1 MTDVPRARPA
11 STVVLLRDT
20 DNGLETLML
29 KRNKALMFAGGLWVF
44 PGGALEEADIEAADG
59 DISRAARIAAAR
71 EAEEECGLRPDT
83 QNMVHL
89 SHWTTP
95 IAEPKRFET
104 WIYAAPLAEDADVA
118 IDGSEIHDFT
128 WIRVK
133 DAVAQHEAG
142 EFGMLP
148 PTYITLLSLSRY
160 ATTVEMT
167 ASENE
172 IPPPY
177 VFPIFTKAEGKMAVL
192 FQGDAGYETG
202 DGSVTGPRHRAIM
215 QEKRWEYVYRD
226 VAENY
231 PPFVRT

>member
-1 MTDVPRARPA
+1 MTDVSKARPA

-20 DNGLETLML
+20 DNGMETLML

-59 DISRAARIAAAR
+59 DISKAARIAAAR

-83 QNMVHL
+83 KNMVHL

-118 IDGSEIHDFT
+118 IDGSEIHDFA

-142 EFGMLP
+142 DFGMLP
-148 PTYITLLSLSRY
+148 PTYITLLSLLRY
-160 ATTVEMT
+160 ATTPEMT
-167 ASENE
+167 AGESE

-177 VFPIFTKAEGKMAVL
+177 VFPVFTKADGKMAVL

-202 DGSVTGPRHRAIM
+202 DGGMAGPQHRAIM
-215 QEKRWEYVYRD
+215 QEKGWEYVYHD
-226 VAENY
+226 VGEHY
-231 PPFVRT
+231 PPFVRP